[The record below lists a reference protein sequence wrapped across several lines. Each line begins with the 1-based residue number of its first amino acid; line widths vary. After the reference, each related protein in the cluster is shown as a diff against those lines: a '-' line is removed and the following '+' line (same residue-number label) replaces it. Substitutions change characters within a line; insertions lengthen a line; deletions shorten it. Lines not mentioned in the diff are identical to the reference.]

1 MKVQE
6 LGMVNQD
13 QGAVNPPDTENDFV
27 VVQAIYVHKGERD
40 GTKIEF
46 QQR

>member
-1 MKVQE
+1 MKVQQ
-6 LGMVNQD
+6 LGMVNH

-46 QQR
+46 QHR

>member
-6 LGMVNQD
+6 LGMVN
-13 QGAVNPPDTENDFV
+13 PDTESDLV